1 MTVVVGGAYTESCS
15 EPQDCWIFGS
25 GVRAATVLGTQCTG
39 LVTVADPETLRRIR
53 PYLDGVPIEA
63 APRHA
68 PIRFDYDTP
77 ISPPRLSQ
85 HKLDHDIRVAEVTT
99 EIAVVFGM
107 VEAQPRV
114 SAEIVIVDPQNSLDL
129 DALTDTI
136 SATELLIVANRRE
149 ILELGDSTDLETAV
163 QVVFDRTAAAGV
175 VVKAGA
181 LGALVFG
188 PDRPPHGIAA
198 FMTPNVMSIGSGD
211 VFTSELARNYSTG
224 EDLVASANAAS
235 RRTAGYVWTQQL
247 APVNL
252 PAGCPTVPTPTV
264 VSVEEP
270 PSIYVA
276 ASFATPEQKWSAS
289 TVARGIEDIGAKSI
303 YPLWDIGSGRDANE
317 TAREDLSKLDG
328 CDGVALLA
336 DVARTGPFFE
346 AGWATA
352 RGLPIVVMSSDPDP
366 DRYTML
372 RGTGAEIVRSLT
384 TVAYR
389 SIWAAI
395 SHRHAAH
402 HVGRL
407 MLLSGGLDSA
417 AVAAIERP
425 DRALFIAY
433 GQAAAE
439 AEHTA
444 AQAVADYL
452 DIHLDVLTV
461 DASDIGTGTLVSE
474 PQIDLAPNPEWFPF
488 RNQLL
493 VTLGAAHAVKHGLG
507 AVLLGTVADDGLHQ
521 ADGTRRFVSSLDA
534 LLRTQEGQIRVAAPC
549 ADVSTPQL
557 LTQSRLPRE
566 VVAMTHSC
574 DIAIAA
580 CGDCNSCRRRQVTIS
595 TVHEGSVP

>member
-25 GVRAATVLGTQCTG
+25 GVRAATVLGTHCTR
-39 LVTVADPETLRRIR
+39 LVTVADPETLSRIR
-53 PYLDGVPIEA
+53 PYLDDVPIDA
-63 APRHA
+63 AHRRA

-77 ISPPRLSQ
+77 LSPPRLSQ
-85 HKLDHDIRVAEVTT
+85 HRLDHDIRVDDVAT
-99 EIAVVFGM
+99 ETAVVFGM

-114 SAEIVIVDPQNSLDL
+114 SAELVIVDPQNSLDL
-129 DALTDTI
+129 DALTGTI
-136 SATELLIVANRRE
+136 SAAELLIVANRRE
-149 ILELGDSTDLETAV
+149 ILRLGDASDLETAV

-181 LGALVFG
+181 LGALVFE
-188 PDRPPHGIAA
+188 PDQPPCGIAA
-198 FMTPNVMSIGSGD
+198 FQTPSVMAIGSGD
-211 VFTSELARNYSTG
+211 VFTSELARNYSTSR
-224 EDLVASANAAS
+224 DLVASANAAS

-252 PAGCPTVPTPTV
+252 PSDCPTVPAPTV
-264 VSVEEP
+264 ASVEEP

-289 TVARGIEDIGAKSI
+289 TMAKGIEDIGAKSI
-303 YPLWDIGSGRDANE
+303 YPLWDVGANRDANE
-317 TAREDLSKLDG
+317 TAREDLNELDG
-328 CDGVALLA
+328 CDGVVLLA

-346 AGWATA
+346 AGWATS
-352 RGLPIVVMSSDPDP
+352 RGLPIVVMSSDPDE

-372 RGTGAEIVRSLT
+372 RGTGAEIVRSLCT
-384 TVAYR
+384 AAYR
-389 SIWAAI
+389 CVWAAI
-395 SHRHAAH
+395 SHRHSARN
-402 HVGRL
+402 VGRL

-444 AQAVADYL
+444 AQQVADHL
-452 DIHLDVLTV
+452 DIHLDVIAV
-461 DASDIGTGTLVSE
+461 DASDIGTGSLVSE
-474 PQIDLAPNPEWFPF
+474 PQVDLAPNPEWFPF

-507 AVLLGTVADDGLHQ
+507 AVLLGTVAGDGLHQ

-534 LLRTQEGQIRVAAPC
+534 LLRTQEGKIRLAAPC
-549 ADVSTPQL
+549 ADISTPQL
-557 LTQSRLPRE
+557 LARSRLPRE

-574 DIAIAA
+574 DIAIPA
-580 CGDCNSCRRRQVTIS
+580 CGDCNSCRRRQQTLRAVD
-595 TVHEGSVP
+595 EGTD